1 MKSMFK
7 LAAVAGIT
15 AVVGMFS
22 GSSQAATVL
31 QSGSSYD
38 GWVVTEAPG
47 ISLVVDNASGSTL
60 SLEKTAVFSN
70 DEGLLITFTQSS
82 AKAASTIDINNESIT
97 NVSGGSWSGFQFLLA
112 NSNADA
118 SFTGSTFANPI
129 GGAAPTVSS
138 NTITYAGSQANFATS
153 MWGFG
158 SAGDLLINAN
168 PLGLGTTFTFKEIP
182 VTGPLVPLP
191 AAVWQGFGALAGL
204 GLVAFGKSLKK
215 VTA

>member
-7 LAAVAGIT
+7 LAAVAGLT

-22 GSSQAATVL
+22 GTSRAATVL
-31 QSGSSYD
+31 QSGDTYD

-60 SLEKTAVFSN
+60 SLEKSAVFQN
-70 DEGLLITFTQSS
+70 DNGLLITFTQ
-82 AKAASTIDINNESIT
+82 ADADAASTIDINNESIT

-112 NSNADA
+112 NSNASA
-118 SFTGSTFANPI
+118 SFTGTTFTNPI
-129 GGAAPTVSS
+129 GSKAPTVSS
-138 NTITYAGSQANFATS
+138 STITYAGSQANFATS

-158 SAGDLLINAN
+158 NSDGLFINTN